1 MLTGEILQ
9 KVFEVLRETPGY
21 FVFRGTRGEE
31 YVLARKEDFVSGN
44 GSPNSDRQLPLPTAS
59 SLAAAVRET
68 AERLD
73 RTPEFVLHSINR
85 EIADYHEEE
94 REREIDDLSLSFD
107 KTPPSARASGGRQDK
122 GKRIR
127 FEPIHGDLPPELQ
140 D

>member
-1 MLTGEILQ
+1 MMLTGETLK
-9 KVFEVLRETPGY
+9 KVFEVLHEMPGY
-21 FVFRGTRGEE
+21 FVFRDKTGEE
-31 YVLARKEDFVSGN
+31 YVLARKEDFAAGSELAN
-44 GSPNSDRQLPLPTAS
+44 GETQLALPTTA

-68 AERLD
+68 AERMD
-73 RTPEFVLHSINR
+73 RTPEFVLNSINR

-107 KTPPSARASGGRQDK
+107 QTQDK
-122 GKRIR
+122 EAAARRRGKKVR